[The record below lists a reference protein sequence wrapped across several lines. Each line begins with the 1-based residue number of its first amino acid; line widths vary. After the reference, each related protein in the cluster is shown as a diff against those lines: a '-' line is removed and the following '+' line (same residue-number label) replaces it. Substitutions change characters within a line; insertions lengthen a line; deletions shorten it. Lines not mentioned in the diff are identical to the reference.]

1 MINEPYMA
9 NLEKFDGKLWGP
21 TGSNS
26 KEYIQFK
33 RVGIILL
40 KKKKML
46 KIQAKMFSTL
56 NEPTF
61 FFFFFLQWRLM
72 VY

>member
-1 MINEPYMA
+1 MT
-9 NLEKFDGKLWGP
+9 NLEKLDKKVMGLK
-21 TGSNS
+21 GSNS
-26 KEYIQFK
+26 KEYIHFK

-40 KKKKML
+40 KKML

-61 FFFFFLQWRLM
+61 FLSRE
-72 VY
+72 VYGILRI